1 MTTTIETTIKNIER
15 MKNSKNGNANYT
27 FRLATGLEL
36 KTPRDAMWVCAVS
49 PDNLVGKVKRIQ
61 YNIKTGVI
69 EDIEGL

>member
-1 MTTTIETTIKNIER
+1 MTTTIETTIKDIFR
-15 MKNSKNGNANYT
+15 LRNSKNGNANYLFT
-27 FRLATGLEL
+27 LATGLKL

-61 YNIKTGVI
+61 YNIKTYVI